1 MENYLSLKASAGSG
15 KTFALSL
22 RYICLLFLNAKP
34 SEILCLTFSNK
45 SANEMKQRIGTS
57 LKNLGEDE
65 IFLNQLCKDLN
76 LEKNRILARK
86 SELLD
91 SFLTS
96 DLGIMT
102 IDKFTN
108 KILREFSG
116 YLGINDDF
124 IISNDDLEDLGLKYL
139 RFLKKDKIAYDELL
153 ELVKKTNKKVPSLV
167 EIFKT
172 LYYKYEEFAKQ
183 NPEQNSKQES
193 KNHKKEFENQIL
205 ELANELRKNLMKNAN
220 LSASGVKALDFKNI
234 KNLIEKTW
242 LEKDALHEYS
252 YFKKVADIQSEEI
265 FIMLKSLLNIY
276 CDEENAEKIKLFL
289 ACLKSFTDFR
299 QEYNKKLNILEFFDV
314 TKLTLRLLEDF
325 IDKDFLYFRLDA
337 KYKHILIDEFQDTSI
352 LQYKILEPMIEE
364 ILSSKQDF
372 KSFFYVGDTKQSIYR
387 FRGGNKEL
395 FPFVSQKYSEI
406 KTQILSTNYRSCE
419 NLVKFINGLFTKLNN
434 YDYEEQK
441 YIKEGG
447 FIKVLKTQELKDGDF
462 SILEEKINIFIKN
475 NDALNSMAILTFT
488 NKDLI
493 KVYEYLSQKFPKLNF
508 STATNKLLINQKNI
522 SALINLIKYLYYNED
537 IYKINFNAT
546 LGLDETKAIEFDID
560 LLENSLYKSI
570 KEMADFYK
578 LLDENTLHFLE
589 LCKNYANIVDFINQI
604 DKCDMV
610 IEKNSKNSI
619 DILTIYK
626 AKGLEYD
633 TVFLL
638 DRLTKARNT
647 SSFLFSYKN
656 LELNNIFIKS
666 SPKGFK
672 SEVYK
677 KALGLEEKLSLED
690 KLNTLYVGLT
700 RARNNLFILKLDK
713 SSVFEELNLV
723 PSILGKIQ
731 FTKNEEKEL
740 KQEEEKLSY
749 TPKILGQQEK
759 SSKTKQITDSG
770 QIYSIKAK
778 VFGLATHFML
788 ELMPDFTSA
797 SIDFSFNL
805 MQNKYKNQL
814 DENEEKDIKN
824 RITNLC
830 QNQSFL
836 ALIDGAK
843 ILKEQAF
850 VYKNEVKIM
859 DLLLEKG
866 KEKDGQEDKQKDT
879 EYFIFDYKTTKE
891 EKPEHQSQ
899 VKEYKKAMKDI
910 LKSQNIRS
918 FLIYLRKD
926 ETIIKEL
933 ES

>member
-22 RYICLLFLNAKP
+22 RYICLLFLDAKP

-57 LKNLGEDE
+57 LKNLGEDK

-76 LEKNRILARK
+76 LKEDKILARK

-139 RFLKKDKIAYDELL
+139 RFLKKDKLAYDELL
-153 ELVKKTNKKVPSLV
+153 ELVKTTNKKVPSLV
-167 EIFKT
+167 EIFKN
-172 LYYKYEEFAKQ
+172 LYYKYEDFAEPKPKSLEEKLEEKILKLGNMLRVNLTQ
-183 NPEQNSKQES
+183 NET
-193 KNHKKEFENQIL
+193 I
-205 ELANELRKNLMKNAN
+205 
-220 LSASGVKALDFKNI
+220 SASGIKALEFKNI
-234 KNLIEKTW
+234 ETLVEKTW
-242 LEKDALHEYS
+242 FEKNTLSEYS
-252 YFKKVADIQSEEI
+252 FFKKVTNQQSEDM
-265 FIMLKSLLNIY
+265 FIGLKILLDIY
-276 CDEENAEKIKLFL
+276 CDEENTKKIKLFL

-314 TKLTLRLLEDF
+314 TKLTLKLLEDF

-352 LQYKILEPMIEE
+352 LQYRILEPMIEE

-395 FPFVSQKYSEI
+395 FPFVSRKFSDI
-406 KTQILSTNYRSCE
+406 KTQILDTNYRSCK
-419 NLVKFINGLFTKLNN
+419 NLVEFVNEHFTKLRD

-441 YIKEGG
+441 YTKEDG
-447 FIKVLKTQELKDGDF
+447 FIEVLETQELKDNDF
-462 SILEEKINIFIKN
+462 SILEEKIKIFMKN
-475 NDALNSMAILTFT
+475 KDALNSMAILTFT

-493 KVYEYLSQKFPKLNF
+493 KVYEYLSQKFPNLNF

-537 IYKINFNAT
+537 IYKVNFNAS
-546 LGLDETKAIEFDID
+546 LGLNEIQTIEFKTD
-560 LLENSLYKSI
+560 LLGNSLYKTI
-570 KEMADFYK
+570 KEMADFYE
-578 LLDENTLHFLE
+578 LLDENALHFLE

-604 DKCDMV
+604 DKCDVV

-619 DILTIYK
+619 DILTIFK

-633 TVFLL
+633 SVFLL

-666 SPKGFK
+666 SHKGFK
-672 SEVYK
+672 SEAYK
-677 KALGLEEKLSLED
+677 TALRLEEKLSLED

-700 RARNNLFILKLDK
+700 RARNNLFILKLGK
-713 SSVFEELNLV
+713 SSIFEILNL
-723 PSILGKIQ
+723 ST
-731 FTKNEEKEL
+731 FTKGEIKFTKIKGEGEKED
-740 KQEEEKLSY
+740 KEDKKLSY
-749 TPKILGQQEK
+749 TPQILGQQEK
-759 SSKTKQITDSG
+759 MSKTKQIADIE
-770 QIYSIKAK
+770 QDYNIKAK

-788 ELMPDFTSA
+788 ELMTDFTSTSVDLA
-797 SIDFSFNL
+797 FNL
-805 MQNKYKNQL
+805 MQSKYKNQL
-814 DENEEKDIKN
+814 SEVEQKDIKN
-824 RITNLC
+824 RISNLC
-830 QNQSFL
+830 KNEQFL
-836 ALIDGAK
+836 TLVIGAK

-859 DLLLEKG
+859 DLLLEKD
-866 KEKDGQEDKQKDT
+866 EQKNK

-891 EKPEHQSQ
+891 EKLEHKSQ
-899 VKEYKKAMKDI
+899 VKEYKKAMEDI
-910 LKSQNIRS
+910 LKNKNIRS

-926 ETIIKEL
+926 ETILKEL
-933 ES
+933 D